1 MNIDGTVSALS
12 GSCPNLSMRVGGA
25 LVETN
30 GATKFKHDA
39 CSEIR
44 NGKEVGVKGERS
56 GNGPIVADQVEV
68 K

>member
-1 MNIDGTVSALS
+1 
-12 GSCPNLSMRVGGA
+12 MRVGGA